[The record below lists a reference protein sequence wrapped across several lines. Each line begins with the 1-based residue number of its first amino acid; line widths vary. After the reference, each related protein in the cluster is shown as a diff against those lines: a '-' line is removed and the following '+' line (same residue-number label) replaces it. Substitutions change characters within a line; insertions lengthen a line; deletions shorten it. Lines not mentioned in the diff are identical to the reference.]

1 MKNDFVGENLQQL
14 INSWCRKCLNFY
26 KENQEQQTVVLT
38 KESSTVIKEIAQE
51 FSILCRSAWDRW
63 LEENGKEDTR
73 GGGGGGSKPKK
84 TVGTSGSSHS
94 K

>member
-1 MKNDFVGENLQQL
+1 MKNDFVGENLQQV

-26 KENQEQQTVVLT
+26 KENQEQKTVVLT
-38 KESSTVIKEIAQE
+38 EKSSTVIKEIAQE

-63 LEENGKEDTR
+63 LEENGKEEDTR
-73 GGGGGGSKPKK
+73 GGGGSKPKK
-84 TVGTSGSSHS
+84 TVGPSGSSHS